1 MTITSVRRLSQL
13 AAQLA
18 ETLMTAVICLN
29 EIQNVLHADGTSSTA
44 ITFNNAEANGRPA
57 ASHRPLLDR
66 STFSVLWRDKALCL
80 GHTRI
85 FSVLEYLARRPNQYV
100 AHLDLMHDVWD
111 DEELASSTIRSV
123 IRNLRIRL
131 DEGGMPELATAI
143 RGRKGHYIL
152 EI

>member
-1 MTITSVRRLSQL
+1 MTTTNVRRLSHL

-29 EIQNVLHADGTSSTA
+29 EIRNVLHADGTSPSA
-44 ITFNNAEANGRPA
+44 ISSAEANGRA
-57 ASHRPLLDR
+57 LASNRPLLDR

-85 FSVLEYLARRPNQYV
+85 FWVLEYLARRPNQYV

-152 EI
+152 EL